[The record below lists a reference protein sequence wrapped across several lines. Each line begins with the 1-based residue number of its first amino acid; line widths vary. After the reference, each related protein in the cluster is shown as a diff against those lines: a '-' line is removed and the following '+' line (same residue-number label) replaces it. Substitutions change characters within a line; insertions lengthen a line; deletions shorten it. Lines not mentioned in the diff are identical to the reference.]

1 MLFIPVI
8 SLSEIYSTNLK
19 NVIPK
24 EKISANSG
32 LNSPMPLVFPSQIYF
47 SSGDI

>member
-1 MLFIPVI
+1 MLFIP
-8 SLSEIYSTNLK
+8 SIYYSFKVNVNLK

-32 LNSPMPLVFPSQIYF
+32 INSPILSVFPSFIYF
-47 SSGDI
+47 NSGDI